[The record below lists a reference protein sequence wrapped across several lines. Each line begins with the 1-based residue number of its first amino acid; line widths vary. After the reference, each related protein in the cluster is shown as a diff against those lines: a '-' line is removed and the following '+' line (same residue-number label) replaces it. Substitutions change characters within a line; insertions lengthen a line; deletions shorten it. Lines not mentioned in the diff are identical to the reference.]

1 MTYDEFQL
9 CILERKY
16 LFSSMVDFK
25 IRKTVSYLLFATFIA
40 ILTPTKTEKVQCP
53 NKCHCS
59 TDFTTVKC
67 RGFDKFPVLDFA
79 AGVRTLW
86 VILFY
91 LFFKNSVK

>member
-1 MTYDEFQL
+1 
-9 CILERKY
+9 
-16 LFSSMVDFK
+16 MVDFK

-79 AGVRTLW
+79 AGVRTL
-86 VILFY
+86 
-91 LFFKNSVK
+91 